1 MQFVVQQVLV
11 FFLRVQ
17 SVLHQS
23 WTASLPATAPINVDD
38 RSTILPSATLC
49 ALIDQT
55 GAREDAISLTVRSCV
70 LGSQYATNLRAWVRS
85 CSRGRWHNVGQH
97 SQSEWQIVS
106 DGINRGV
113 CQSAYFNN

>member
-23 WTASLPATAPINVDD
+23 SASLPATAPINVDD
-38 RSTILPSATLC
+38 RSTILPSAILC

-70 LGSQYATNLRAWVRS
+70 LGSQYATNLRAGCDHVL
-85 CSRGRWHNVGQH
+85 GD
-97 SQSEWQIVS
+97 
-106 DGINRGV
+106 DGIM
-113 CQSAYFNN
+113 